1 MKLILFLIALI
12 LNFTAIA
19 QDDNTIFS
27 VIQVTESFTDN
38 KEDTYSSLENE
49 RYILFDYSENKIDFI
64 NVVKVNK
71 SYSIGKLTNI
81 KTKKINQYQMIY
93 YFDWNYSNSYNDVK
107 GVAKVKL
114 EINKKYGEQEYDQ
127 AIVTITDSKGLNIL
141 YKGNL
146 VHYKNEFTFH
156 DNFKKVIGN

>member
-1 MKLILFLIALI
+1 MMKLILFLTALM

-38 KEDTYSSLENE
+38 KEDTNYSLENE

-64 NVVKVNK
+64 NVIKVNK
-71 SYSIGKLTNI
+71 TYSIGKVTNI
-81 KTKKINQYQMIY
+81 KNQNVNPYQTIY

-107 GVAKVKL
+107 GVANVKL
-114 EINKKYGEQEYDQ
+114 EIHKKYGEQEY
-127 AIVTITDSKGLNIL
+127 N
-141 YKGNL
+141 
-146 VHYKNEFTFH
+146 
-156 DNFKKVIGN
+156 